1 MKRLLSKHIRCEDIH
16 EKGEMIKA
24 DKSEKKIVGGMGGK
38 GYGVVANQTT
48 QDKARPATL

>member
-1 MKRLLSKHIRCEDIH
+1 MKRLLSKHIKCEDIH

-24 DKSEKKIVGGMGGK
+24 EKIVGGMGGK